1 MLQDTHFTKQNEKKM
16 VKTLWVY
23 KIFFSSFKSNS
34 SGVETFVNNNCKFKS
49 LNVIQDD
56 SGKYFI
62 LNVEI

>member
-1 MLQDTHFTKQNEKKM
+1 MQQDTHFTKQNEKKM

-34 SGVETFVNNNCKFKS
+34 SGVETFVNNNCWFKS

>member
-1 MLQDTHFTKQNEKKM
+1 MKKKM